1 MKRIPFYAVALALGI
16 ALAGVAGRS
25 EAQSAAGRTLEEL
38 KAEAQ
43 ARADRNAYPLIGL
56 KPGEVREALER
67 LTSLERD
74 EWAASWSRVGDRYLA
89 KGNAE
94 AASAPKQAD
103 SDFLQAW
110 LYYSFARW
118 PVPNSPGKQRAY
130 EKALEAYLAH
140 AKLLDPPLEILRVP
154 FEGKEVVGYLRMPK
168 GAGPA
173 PLVVAIAGLDSRKEE
188 MVERFSQLLERG
200 IGVLALDSPGT
211 GQSPVKAAPGAER
224 TLIRVLDAALARPD
238 VDPKRIAV
246 YGGSNGGY
254 WATILAVTEKH
265 RLRAVVVQ
273 SPPIHETF
281 SRARTQALSGNREYL
296 FDYVPAQMFTYGAST
311 MEQLAAA
318 REQMSLKA
326 RGILGKPMTP
336 MLVIGGALDTQV
348 PIADV
353 DLLLLS
359 GETPKDAWVHPR
371 GGHMGRDAREWP
383 DPVIFK
389 RVTTPWLLRAL
400 DENGN

>member
-1 MKRIPFYAVALALGI
+1 MKRIPVCAAALVLGI
-16 ALAGVAGRS
+16 VAASVAGRS
-25 EAQSAAGRTLEEL
+25 EGQAASGRTLEEL
-38 KAEAQ
+38 KTESQ

-56 KPGEVREALER
+56 KPNEVREALER

-74 EWAASWSRVGDRYLA
+74 EWAASWSRIGERYLA
-89 KGNAE
+89 KGSAE
-94 AASAPKQAD
+94 VATAPKEANA
-103 SDFLQAW
+103 DFLQAW

-154 FEGKEVVGYLRMPK
+154 FEGKEIVGYVRMPK
-168 GAGPA
+168 GARPA
-173 PLVVAIAGLDSRKEE
+173 PLVMAIAGLDSRKEE

-224 TLIRVLDAALARPD
+224 TLSRMLDAVLQRPD
-238 VDPKRIAV
+238 VDPRRIAI

-296 FDYVPAQMFTYGAST
+296 FDYVPAQMFTYGATT
-311 MEQLAAA
+311 MEQLAAS
-318 REQMSLKA
+318 REQMSLKTQ
-326 RGILGKPMTP
+326 GVLGKPMAP

-353 DLLLLS
+353 DLLLRS

-371 GGHMGRDAREWP
+371 GGHMGRDAKDWP

-400 DENGN
+400 DESAN